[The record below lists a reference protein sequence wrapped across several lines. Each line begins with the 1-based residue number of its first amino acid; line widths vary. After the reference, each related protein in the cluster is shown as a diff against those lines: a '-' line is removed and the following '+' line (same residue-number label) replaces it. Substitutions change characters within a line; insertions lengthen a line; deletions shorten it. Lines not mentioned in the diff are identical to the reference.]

1 MSEHSRFSS
10 SLAMMLLATLI
21 APARAEWATPLF
33 TDINENGGLLAFDA
47 TQVSQFANGYYFW
60 DDSAK
65 LNGNDVLLI
74 NQLGYA
80 NTSSNGVT
88 VGTSIS
94 NGENGINSTNN
105 GLNTD
110 IPNPTPA
117 DPVFAAIGNPSGRL
131 ENGNVIR
138 VSAWFRS
145 DPANPITLDPTVQP
159 ILAIDFWKEAHSVFG
174 DFNGPHPDPYFGDRL
189 FNQDQQRSLLDPSD
203 KAQWIDFNGDG
214 VVGDPTAQAEGR
226 VQSIS
231 TTAWTLVESV
241 YKVDAATHF
250 VGIGA
255 EKFGAGNVSVIE
267 SITVAMFLGE
277 FEGRNLSGDGNGG
290 NLLMDNF
297 LLEVF
302 RNQASVTPNTNPNPD
317 GLAGDFDND
326 GDVDGNDFLVWQR
339 GGSPSPNSAADLATW
354 RGAFGAPL
362 AVALSVPEPSATLLG
377 INGLGLAFLFRS
389 RLRLKRLGN

>member
-1 MSEHSRFSS
+1 
-10 SLAMMLLATLI
+10 MLLVATPV
-21 APARAEWATPLF
+21 APAWAAWATPLF
-33 TDINENGGLLAFDA
+33 TDINENGGVLAFDA
-47 TQVSQFANGYYFW
+47 TQVSQFSHGYYDW
-60 DDSAK
+60 NDMAQ

-80 NTSSNGVT
+80 NTSNNGVT

-94 NGENGINSTNN
+94 NGENGIDSTNN
-105 GLNTD
+105 GLNSD

-117 DPVFAAIGNPSGRL
+117 DPVFAAIGNPTGRL

-159 ILAIDFWKEAHSVFG
+159 ILAIDFWKEAHSDYG

-189 FNQDQQRSLLDPSD
+189 FNQDQQRMLLDPSD

-214 VVGDPTAQAEGR
+214 VVADTTAQAEGR

-231 TTAWTLVESV
+231 TSAWTLVESV
-241 YKVDAATHF
+241 YKVDAAAHF

-302 RNQASVTPNTNPNPD
+302 RDQASVTPNTNPNPD
-317 GLAGDFDND
+317 GVAGDFDND
-326 GDVDGNDFLVWQR
+326 GDVDGRDFLIWQR
-339 GGSPSPNSAADLATW
+339 GASPAPLSAADLAKW
-354 RGAFGAPL
+354 QGAYGAL
-362 AVALSVPEPSATLLG
+362 LVAAVSVPEPSTTLLG
-377 INGLGLAFLFRS
+377 LGCLGLALRIRS
-389 RLRLKRLGN
+389 RLRLDRLGERKPAP